1 LLSFSISANQTSNFE
16 NSSPSRF
23 TRAGDP
29 GGPNPSQRKKPQPS
43 FPWPPAPGRRRR
55 QGGREHPD
63 ELTPREEGVTG
74 LHRGRSLRWRT
85 ASWMCG
91 LARSEVAVL
100 VDAAR
105 DPGGVGAGLRH
116 DPPGLVV
123 PGAWIARRLI
133 RKAAWC
139 MKLRRDLL
147 LAGVLCWRAAA
158 LLVAAWP
165 RSRPNRARSRSGGRC
180 YLQLV
185 TECDMS
191 GAASL
196 LP

>member
-74 LHRGRSLRWRT
+74 LHRGEESAVVHGELDVWLGQERGGGLGG
-85 ASWMCG
+85 CG
-91 LARSEVAVL
+91 
-100 VDAAR
+100 
-105 DPGGVGAGLRH
+105 
-116 DPPGLVV
+116 
-123 PGAWIARRLI
+123 
-133 RKAAWC
+133 
-139 MKLRRDLL
+139 
-147 LAGVLCWRAAA
+147 
-158 LLVAAWP
+158 
-165 RSRPNRARSRSGGRC
+165 
-180 YLQLV
+180 
-185 TECDMS
+185 T
-191 GAASL
+191 
-196 LP
+196 